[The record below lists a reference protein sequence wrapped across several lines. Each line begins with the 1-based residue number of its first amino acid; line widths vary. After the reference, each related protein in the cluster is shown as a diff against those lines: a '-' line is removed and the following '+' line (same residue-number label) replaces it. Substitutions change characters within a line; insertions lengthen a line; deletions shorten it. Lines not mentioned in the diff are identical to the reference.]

1 MKHQHHLNL
10 KQQYQKIAIAV
21 LATVVH
27 ATVGCVEACLA
38 GGFLFVLQVVPA
50 TKLVANIQEP
60 EQLQMDVL
68 MFFVLGL
75 IVELFVM
82 GILVIVVIVN
92 NLMGEITSNPYFY
105 LIKGGRNYE
114 HKCTGI

>member
-27 ATVGCVEACLA
+27 TTVGCVEACLA
-38 GGFLFVLQVVPA
+38 GDFLFVLQVVPA

-82 GILVIVVIVN
+82 GIVVIVT

-105 LIKGGRNYE
+105 LIKGGRNND
-114 HKCTGI
+114 K

>member
-38 GGFLFVLQVVPA
+38 GDFLFVLQVVPA

-82 GILVIVVIVN
+82 GIVVIVT

-105 LIKGGRNYE
+105 LIKGGRNND
-114 HKCTGI
+114 K